1 MLSLKL
7 SFVTAASRSCAARP
21 SQLLF
26 RSALVGIANGR
37 VLLRKAT
44 SSPPSPSTCC
54 HSKSPAT
61 THSPTP
67 PPPPI
72 NREFLQDR
80 DVWRRAS
87 SNTLRCLVGCTAG
100 DFSAM
105 FYLQSHYPAL
115 PPSVTMAISMAAGIT
130 TSVVLETAVMRLYEG
145 MALGKSFNTA
155 LGMSMISM
163 LVMEAAENVV
173 DWHLT
178 GGVVAFADPWFWA
191 AGATAMG
198 AGYLAALP
206 WNYYRLKRFGN
217 SCH

>member
-7 SFVTAASRSCAARP
+7 SSAAVASPARTAWR
-21 SQLLF
+21 SQLLP
-26 RSALVGIANGR
+26 RSTLVAIAHWR
-37 VLLRKAT
+37 VPSRQAT
-44 SSPPSPSTCC
+44 SSPPSTCC
-54 HSKSPAT
+54 HSKSSITAPP
-61 THSPTP
+61 SPRA
-67 PPPPI
+67 PI
-72 NREFLQDR
+72 TRDFFRDR
-80 DVWRRAS
+80 NVWHRAS

-105 FYLQSHYPAL
+105 FYIQSHYPAL

-198 AGYLAALP
+198 AGYVAALP
-206 WNYYRLKRFGN
+206 WNYYRLKRFGK